1 MRRLLLSLA
10 ALSVMVV
17 ACGGSGGE
25 GSEGLRAL
33 RQARLKARSAR
44 FVVVLQGQGLRLE
57 LTPRLTVTSRR
68 GRILNWET
76 ADVEY
81 TPRRG
86 RDCYERY
93 TEFLHADTLEVRRNI
108 VAPKVD
114 EARVERANGRTVIRW
129 RIPRAVDAAA
139 REGEVYLDRRGRP
152 VLTRERSLRW
162 GAIPPSR
169 WSAARFR
176 YPTRLEVPPPGPRCR

>member
-1 MRRLLLSLA
+1 MRRLLLPLA
-10 ALSVMVV
+10 ALALMAA
-17 ACGGSGGE
+17 ACGGSGYE
-25 GSEGLRAL
+25 RSEGLRAL
-33 RQARLKARSAR
+33 RQAHLKARSAR
-44 FVVVLQGQGLRLE
+44 YVVVQGHGLRLE
-57 LTPRLTVTSRR
+57 LTPRLTVMSRH

-86 RDCYERY
+86 RDCYERH

-114 EARVERANGRTVIRW
+114 EARVDRLNGHTVIRW
-129 RIPRAVDAAA
+129 HIRRAVDAAP
-139 REGEVYLDRRGRP
+139 REGEVYLDRKGRP
-152 VLTRERSLRW
+152 ALSRERILRW

-169 WSAARFR
+169 WSVARFR
-176 YPTRLEVPPPGPRCR
+176 YPARLDVPPPRPRCK